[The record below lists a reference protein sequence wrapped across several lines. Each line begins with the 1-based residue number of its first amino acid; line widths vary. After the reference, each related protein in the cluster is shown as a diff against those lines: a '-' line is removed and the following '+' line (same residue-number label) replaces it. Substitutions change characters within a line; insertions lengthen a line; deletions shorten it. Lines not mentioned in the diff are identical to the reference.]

1 MGVLSMKDQIDMV
14 NSPPHYNQYGIECI
28 QAIKASMSHLEFC
41 GYLKGNQ
48 LKYLWRYRY
57 KGKMKEDLEKA
68 QQAQYKE
75 QVEAIDARIKYL
87 ETKKSE
93 VQKLITPTK
102 ETANA

>member
-1 MGVLSMKDQIDMV
+1 MIYNPFFS
-14 NSPPHYNQYGIECI
+14 NSDSLFSSFFAPPEIYVV
-28 QAIKASMSHLEFC
+28 A
-41 GYLKGNQ
+41 
-48 LKYLWRYRY
+48 
-57 KGKMKEDLEKA
+57 KEDLEKA

-87 ETKKSE
+87 ETKKNE

>member
-1 MGVLSMKDQIDMV
+1 M
-14 NSPPHYNQYGIECI
+14 CI
-28 QAIKASMSHLEFC
+28 RDSSSTDSIFSSFFAPTEIYVVA
-41 GYLKGNQ
+41 
-48 LKYLWRYRY
+48 
-57 KGKMKEDLEKA
+57 KEDLEKA

-87 ETKKSE
+87 ETKKNE

>member
-1 MGVLSMKDQIDMV
+1 MTIDIYKEAFY
-14 NSPPHYNQYGIECI
+14 SPSSFFSSFFAPTEIYVV
-28 QAIKASMSHLEFC
+28 A
-41 GYLKGNQ
+41 
-48 LKYLWRYRY
+48 
-57 KGKMKEDLEKA
+57 KEDLEKA

-87 ETKKSE
+87 EIKKSE

>member
-1 MGVLSMKDQIDMV
+1 MIYNPFFS
-14 NSPPHYNQYGIECI
+14 NSDSLFSSFFAPTEIYVV
-28 QAIKASMSHLEFC
+28 A
-41 GYLKGNQ
+41 
-48 LKYLWRYRY
+48 
-57 KGKMKEDLEKA
+57 KEDLEKA

-75 QVEAIDARIKYL
+75 QLEAIDARIKYL

>member
-1 MGVLSMKDQIDMV
+1 MI
-14 NSPPHYNQYGIECI
+14 YNPFFSSSDRIFSSFFAPTEIYVV
-28 QAIKASMSHLEFC
+28 A
-41 GYLKGNQ
+41 
-48 LKYLWRYRY
+48 
-57 KGKMKEDLEKA
+57 KEDLEKA

-87 ETKKSE
+87 ETKKNE

>member
-1 MGVLSMKDQIDMV
+1 MI
-14 NSPPHYNQYGIECI
+14 YNPFFSSSDSIFSSFFAPTEIYVV
-28 QAIKASMSHLEFC
+28 A
-41 GYLKGNQ
+41 
-48 LKYLWRYRY
+48 
-57 KGKMKEDLEKA
+57 KEDLEKA

-75 QVEAIDARIKYL
+75 QLEAIDARIKYL